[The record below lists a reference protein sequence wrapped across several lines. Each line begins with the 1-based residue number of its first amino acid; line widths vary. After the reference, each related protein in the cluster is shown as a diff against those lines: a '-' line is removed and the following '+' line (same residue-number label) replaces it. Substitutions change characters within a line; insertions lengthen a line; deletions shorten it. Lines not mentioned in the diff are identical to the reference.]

1 VAPNAGVAW
10 AVDVDGA
17 VVEAGLAPPN
27 RPGVAPVAGVA
38 AEEAGVAE
46 LPPPRDG
53 NSDVVGVSLV
63 VAPLVA
69 VLAAPLGVA
78 VLAGVA
84 GGLPKPKA
92 GLSPAEAL
100 GVDPALPNRPPEAG
114 AAEDVAG
121 LSADGWEAAGVPR
134 LKAGVL
140 LAGVVLFRPPN
151 KPEGLGVSGVLA
163 AGALLPPPKRPLGA
177 GDAGVVLLA
186 SAEAP
191 ALPPPNRVDAGAV
204 LPRGFAG
211 APNGLDVPV
220 VGVAAALAPP
230 KRVEPAEAPELGW
243 LLPPN
248 KPVPDDAWGF
258 WALKRLLPGGGP
270 AGVVDGREKVLF
282 VAGVAA
288 GVEPI
293 WHRQM
298 RTKRVQ
304 TLDTYQSR
312 IQMMVCCL

>member
-1 VAPNAGVAW
+1 
-10 AVDVDGA
+10 
-17 VVEAGLAPPN
+17 
-27 RPGVAPVAGVA
+27 
-38 AEEAGVAE
+38 
-46 LPPPRDG
+46 
-53 NSDVVGVSLV
+53 
-63 VAPLVA
+63 
-69 VLAAPLGVA
+69 
-78 VLAGVA
+78 
-84 GGLPKPKA
+84 
-92 GLSPAEAL
+92 
-100 GVDPALPNRPPEAG
+100 
-114 AAEDVAG
+114 
-121 LSADGWEAAGVPR
+121 
-134 LKAGVL
+134 
-140 LAGVVLFRPPN
+140 
-151 KPEGLGVSGVLA
+151 
-163 AGALLPPPKRPLGA
+163 
-177 GDAGVVLLA
+177 LLA